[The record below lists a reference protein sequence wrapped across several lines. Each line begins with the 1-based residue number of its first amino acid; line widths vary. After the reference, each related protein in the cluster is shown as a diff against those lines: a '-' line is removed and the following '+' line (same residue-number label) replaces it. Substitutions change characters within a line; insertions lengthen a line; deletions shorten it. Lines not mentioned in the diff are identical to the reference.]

1 MKLKVSIASVLLFS
15 FCAGAALAQNA
26 TKRNGRPGERPATP
40 SPASQT
46 TEKTAGTARYTWE
59 FTQREFVINHILIEH
74 DSSGRGQ
81 ITFEHRSEEIPIVEP
96 IELSSAALARINAL
110 WTNLQFLDSNEDYQS
125 SKNFAHL
132 GTYRLGI
139 EDGKRKRTAEFNWSS
154 NKNASNLAAEYR
166 RAADQAIL
174 VFNLR
179 LARDLQPL
187 NVPSYLNE
195 MESLLGRNALSDAK
209 QLVPLLSELKIDEHI
224 PLIARNQADRILKKI
239 AK

>member
-15 FCAGAALAQNA
+15 FCAGAALAQNG
-26 TKRNGRPGERPATP
+26 TKRNGRPRETPATP

-74 DSSGRGQ
+74 DSSGRCQ

-110 WTNLQFLDSNEDYQS
+110 WSNLQFLDSDEDYQS

-139 EDGKRKRTAEFNWSS
+139 EDGKRKRTAEFEQERVEPGGRIPPRGRPGDSGLRPETRARS
-154 NKNASNLAAEYR
+154 AAAEC
-166 RAADQAIL
+166 AL
-174 VFNLR
+174 L
-179 LARDLQPL
+179 LERDGIVAGPQR
-187 NVPSYLNE
+187 V
-195 MESLLGRNALSDAK
+195 
-209 QLVPLLSELKIDEHI
+209 V
-224 PLIARNQADRILKKI
+224 
-239 AK
+239 